1 MGYVR
6 MARLDEIKKSLGIE
20 PNGKVQ
26 AFFTQTCAIHMD
38 KYVPYDTGT
47 LAGTVV
53 KNNVTTGNV
62 KSDKIIYDQEY
73 ATVVYGGVRN
83 GKELHYN
90 TDKHPLAG
98 PYWDRRMVSAEMQD
112 VVKEVQDFVDRGGK

>member
-6 MARLDEIKKSLGIE
+6 MAGLDEIKKSLGIE

-38 KYVPYDTGT
+38 KYVPKDNGT
-47 LAGTVV
+47 LRE
-53 KNNVTTGNV
+53 TTTLTAD
-62 KSDKIIYDQEY
+62 SITYEQEY
-73 ATVVYGGVRN
+73 ASYQYYGERKDGSHKVSN
-83 GKELHYN
+83 YTTPG
-90 TDKHPLAG
+90 TG